1 MACYLVCI
9 LSTGEKVMKNVKKIL
24 EDANSA
30 HIEFMRSSDI
40 EYRGVKLLESLM
52 YTGVLILNNEFLSN
66 AELENE

>member
-1 MACYLVCI
+1 
-9 LSTGEKVMKNVKKIL
+9 MKNVKKIL